1 MVSSSLKLVKY
12 LLSAHT
18 NAWYVLNGG
27 SYSEPFLELQDE
39 PELGGHGSEL
49 YPVTS
54 SMNLCS
60 LKTACPYTAMCSRT
74 ECRQFCSTDE
84 KKKTDYNWEK
94 SYLSLQE
101 KKKSR
106 FLTYTGQMSDHYI
119 VPY

>member
-1 MVSSSLKLVKY
+1 MMVSSSLKLVKY

-18 NAWYVLNGG
+18 NAWYVLNGA

-60 LKTACPYTAMCSRT
+60 LKTACPYTAMCSST
-74 ECRQFCSTDE
+74 ECRQFCSTD
-84 KKKTDYNWEK
+84 KKKRRRQITIV
-94 SYLSLQE
+94 
-101 KKKSR
+101 KKVTFHYRKKIYFQISN
-106 FLTYTGQMSDHYI
+106 LHWSDE
-119 VPY
+119 

>member
-1 MVSSSLKLVKY
+1 MVVSSSLKLVKY

-27 SYSEPFLELQDE
+27 SYSEPFLELWEE
-39 PELGGHGSEL
+39 PELGGQGSEL

-74 ECRQFCSTDE
+74 EWRQFCSTSSETSAERRKGGSKRVRVRDSRWSDE
-84 KKKTDYNWEK
+84 
-94 SYLSLQE
+94 
-101 KKKSR
+101 
-106 FLTYTGQMSDHYI
+106 
-119 VPY
+119 